1 MDLTFDVGA
10 GNKDESAS
18 VALNPDVI
26 IVGGGPAG
34 LTAAIYN
41 SRAGMNVLMIEKLA
55 AGGQIFITAEVENYP
70 GIDMISGPELSIAM
84 ENQAK
89 KFGTRIEYDEVL
101 KIEDGPG
108 DCKTVHTA
116 AGKQYKAGAV
126 IISTGAKYKEAGIK
140 GEEFFRGKGVSNCAT
155 CDGAFFKN
163 QEVAVIG
170 GGETAVEEGEYL
182 TRFASKVHIIHR
194 RDRLRATKSAQE
206 KALKNGKI
214 NIIFDTIVEEIAG
227 LGGVEKVFIKNLKT
241 GIISEMPVKGVFVF
255 VGLDPNTS
263 FLRGY
268 LDMDQY
274 GYIRTDA
281 SMKTSRKGVF
291 ACGDCI
297 VKELRQVVTAAG
309 DGAVAS
315 YSAQQYVDRIKG
327 CEYK

>member
-1 MDLTFDVGA
+1 
-10 GNKDESAS
+10 
-18 VALNPDVI
+18 
-26 IVGGGPAG
+26 
-34 LTAAIYN
+34 
-41 SRAGMNVLMIEKLA
+41 
-55 AGGQIFITAEVENYP
+55 
-70 GIDMISGPELSIAM
+70 
-84 ENQAK
+84 
-89 KFGTRIEYDEVL
+89 
-101 KIEDGPG
+101 
-108 DCKTVHTA
+108 
-116 AGKQYKAGAV
+116 
-126 IISTGAKYKEAGIK
+126 
-140 GEEFFRGKGVSNCAT
+140 
-155 CDGAFFKN
+155 
-163 QEVAVIG
+163 
-170 GGETAVEEGEYL
+170 
-182 TRFASKVHIIHR
+182 
-194 RDRLRATKSAQE
+194 
-206 KALKNGKI
+206 
-214 NIIFDTIVEEIAG
+214 
-227 LGGVEKVFIKNLKT
+227 VEKVFIKNLKT